1 MFTAVATAALV
12 LSAAALFTSCEE
24 LLFEPVP
31 ENTPQ
36 NIFDQVWTFADQEYS
51 FFDFK
56 EVDWGD
62 ARATYEPRLPETLAT
77 QQDQE
82 ALFDV
87 LADMLFELK
96 DGHVNLVSDF
106 DRSRNWQWFLQP
118 EPNYDFRVLQRYYFT
133 TGGTDVI
140 GDRSI
145 EQYVGDAFILMDFED
160 PAGNVGYIHYRSFG
174 SPVRA
179 EDLDYVIDRS
189 SGDDYKGLIIDVRNN
204 GGGSI
209 SNVYAIGNRLVTEK
223 TKVLEEKMKTGPG
236 REDFSDFRPIYFEP
250 PEESPTY
257 TEKPV
262 VVLTNASGYS
272 ATNYFAAAVKGLD
285 NVTTMGDRT
294 GGGGGLPAYT
304 ELTNGWELRVSTTRL
319 YTLDPDDTQTLR
331 ERNVEDGVEPE
342 VEASSP
348 EGDLATGTDG
358 ILEAALARLRN
369 P

>member
-36 NIFDQVWTFADQEYS
+36 SIFDQVWTFADQEYS
-51 FFDFK
+51 FFEFK
-56 EVDWGD
+56 EVPWDEKYD
-62 ARATYEPRLPETLAT
+62 EYVQRIEPNMT
-77 QQDQE
+77 DE
-82 ALFDV
+82 ALFEV
-87 LADMLFELK
+87 LADMLFELR

-118 EPNYDFRVLQRYYFT
+118 DPNYDFSVLERYYFT
-133 TGGTDVI
+133 NGGTDAV

-145 EQYVGDAFILMDFED
+145 HQYVGDAFILMDFED

-179 EDLDYVIDRS
+179 EDLDYVIDRF

-209 SNVYAIGNRLVTEK
+209 SNVYAIGNRLVIEK
-223 TKVLEEKMKTGPG
+223 TRVLEEKVKTGPG

-294 GGGGGLPAYT
+294 GGGGGLPANT

-319 YTLDPDDTQTLR
+319 YTLDPDGTLSLR
-331 ERNVEDGVEPE
+331 QRNVEDGVEPE
-342 VEASSP
+342 VEAASP
-348 EGDLATGTDG
+348 EADLANGIDG

-369 P
+369 S